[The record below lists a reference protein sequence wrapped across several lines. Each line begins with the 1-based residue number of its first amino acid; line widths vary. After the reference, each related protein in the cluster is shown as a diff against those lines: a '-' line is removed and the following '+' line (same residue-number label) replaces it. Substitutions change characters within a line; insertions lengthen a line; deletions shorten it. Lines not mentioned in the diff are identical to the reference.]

1 MISTG
6 QTPASPVRPQA
17 PATGSRRRRWLAMPF
32 VALGVA
38 MIIVDA
44 TIVNVAVPTIIRELH
59 VTARTAEWFNTIY
72 ALVFA
77 SLLITLG
84 HTGDVWGRRRLFLT
98 GTVVFVAAS
107 LVAAAAPS
115 GSVLIL
121 GRFLQGIGGAM
132 ILPATLSTV
141 NATFSGHDRAIA
153 FAIWGSTIG
162 GVAALGPLLGGW
174 LTTDYSWRWAFLIN
188 VPIGAVVVA
197 GIVFVVPETREPDL
211 RRGVDWWGNLLLISG
226 LATLVFGLVEG
237 GQYGWW
243 QLVAQF
249 DAPGIRWPEGW
260 PSPVAVAFVVSV
272 ISLVGFAFL
281 ERARRRQGR
290 VVLVDLG
297 LFGIRSF
304 AAGNVAVAVVA
315 LGEFGLLFVLPLF
328 LQGVLGYSALDTGL
342 LFLALALGTFF
353 VGGVTP
359 QLARRITAR
368 GVARLGLALE
378 AVGIV
383 GLGLSLSPTVSAWE
397 MVPWLF
403 LYGTGVGMATA
414 QLTGVILTDVP
425 VEDSGQAAGIQST
438 ARQVGSALGIAILG
452 TILLTSLASYTR
464 DALNH
469 VSGLPSPTADRVVHI
484 VRSSGGAAIGSLHD
498 LPNGPQLVHLA
509 SAAAI
514 DATRTVAFTAA
525 AFILVGLVATLALPP
540 TAREVDALASP
551 GQETETQSG

>member
-484 VRSSGGAAIGSLHD
+484 VRSSGGAAIGSLRD

-514 DATRTVAFTAA
+514 DATRTVAFTAG

>member
-260 PSPVAVAFVVSV
+260 PSPVAVAIVVSV

-514 DATRTVAFTAA
+514 DATRTVAFTAG

>member
-469 VSGLPSPTADRVVHI
+469 VSSLPSPTADRVVHI
-484 VRSSGGAAIGSLHD
+484 VRSSGGAAIGSLRD

-514 DATRTVAFTAA
+514 DATRTVAFTAG

-540 TAREVDALASP
+540 TAREVDAPASP

>member
-484 VRSSGGAAIGSLHD
+484 VRSSGGSAIGSLRD

-514 DATRTVAFTAA
+514 DATRTVAFTAG

>member
-1 MISTG
+1 
-6 QTPASPVRPQA
+6 
-17 PATGSRRRRWLAMPF
+17 
-32 VALGVA
+32 
-38 MIIVDA
+38 
-44 TIVNVAVPTIIRELH
+44 
-59 VTARTAEWFNTIY
+59 
-72 ALVFA
+72 
-77 SLLITLG
+77 
-84 HTGDVWGRRRLFLT
+84 
-98 GTVVFVAAS
+98 
-107 LVAAAAPS
+107 
-115 GSVLIL
+115 
-121 GRFLQGIGGAM
+121 
-132 ILPATLSTV
+132 
-141 NATFSGHDRAIA
+141 
-153 FAIWGSTIG
+153 
-162 GVAALGPLLGGW
+162 
-174 LTTDYSWRWAFLIN
+174 
-188 VPIGAVVVA
+188 
-197 GIVFVVPETREPDL
+197 
-211 RRGVDWWGNLLLISG
+211 
-226 LATLVFGLVEG
+226 
-237 GQYGWW
+237 
-243 QLVAQF
+243 
-249 DAPGIRWPEGW
+249 
-260 PSPVAVAFVVSV
+260 VAFMVSV

-452 TILLTSLASYTR
+452 TILLTSLASHIR

-469 VSGLPSPTADRVVHI
+469 VSSLPTPTADRVVHI

-540 TAREVDALASP
+540 TARKVDAPASP

>member
-484 VRSSGGAAIGSLHD
+484 VRSSGGAAIGSLDD

-514 DATRTVAFTAA
+514 DATRTVAFTAG

-540 TAREVDALASP
+540 TAREVDAPASP

>member
-249 DAPGIRWPEGW
+249 DVPGIRWPEGW

-514 DATRTVAFTAA
+514 DATRTVAFTAG

>member
-484 VRSSGGAAIGSLHD
+484 VRSSGGAAIGSLRD

>member
-540 TAREVDALASP
+540 TARKVDAPASP

>member
-98 GTVVFVAAS
+98 GTVIFVAAS

-249 DAPGIRWPEGW
+249 DVPGIRWPEGW

-514 DATRTVAFTAA
+514 DATRTVAFTAG

>member
-469 VSGLPSPTADRVVHI
+469 VSSLPSPTADRVVHI

-514 DATRTVAFTAA
+514 DATRTVAFTAG

>member
-249 DAPGIRWPEGW
+249 DVPGIRWPEGW

-484 VRSSGGAAIGSLHD
+484 VRSSGGAAIGSLRD

-514 DATRTVAFTAA
+514 DATRTVAFTAG

>member
-6 QTPASPVRPQA
+6 QTPASPVRPPA

-249 DAPGIRWPEGW
+249 DVPGIRWPEGW

-469 VSGLPSPTADRVVHI
+469 VSSLPSPTADRVVHI

-540 TAREVDALASP
+540 TAREVDAPASP

>member
-6 QTPASPVRPQA
+6 QTPASPVRPPA

-188 VPIGAVVVA
+188 VPIGAVGVA

-484 VRSSGGAAIGSLHD
+484 VRSSGGAAIGSLRD

-514 DATRTVAFTAA
+514 DATRTVAFTAG

>member
-514 DATRTVAFTAA
+514 DATRTVAFTAG

>member
-469 VSGLPSPTADRVVHI
+469 VSSLPSPTADRVVHI

-514 DATRTVAFTAA
+514 DATRTVAFTAG

-540 TAREVDALASP
+540 TARKVDAPASP

>member
-1 MISTG
+1 
-6 QTPASPVRPQA
+6 
-17 PATGSRRRRWLAMPF
+17 MPF

-249 DAPGIRWPEGW
+249 DVPGIRWPEGW

-281 ERARRRQGR
+281 ERAPRRQGR

-469 VSGLPSPTADRVVHI
+469 VSSLPSPTADRVVHI

-540 TAREVDALASP
+540 TAREVDAPASP

>member
-290 VVLVDLG
+290 VVLVDFG

-484 VRSSGGAAIGSLHD
+484 VRSSGGAAIGSLRD

-514 DATRTVAFTAA
+514 DATRTVAFTAG